1 MKDTNVSQKPG
12 AVLVFELTPVSFF
25 ISCFTNAKSAMS
37 IAKAMRVMSAARKDT
52 IDAINVTVM
61 CEDKDKSRAM
71 KMTPVATG

>member
-1 MKDTNVSQKPG
+1 
-12 AVLVFELTPVSFF
+12 
-25 ISCFTNAKSAMS
+25 MS

-71 KMTPVATG
+71 KMTPVADGGNLRLRI

>member
-1 MKDTNVSQKPG
+1 
-12 AVLVFELTPVSFF
+12 VLVFELTPVSFF

-52 IDAINVTVM
+52 IDASNVTVM

-71 KMTPVATG
+71 KMTPVADGGNLKLAR

>member
-1 MKDTNVSQKPG
+1 
-12 AVLVFELTPVSFF
+12 VLVLERTPVSFF

-52 IDAINVTVM
+52 IEASNVTVM

-71 KMTPVATG
+71 KMTPVADGDNLKLAR